1 MSYILDTSVAI
12 PLRDGDD
19 VIRAKLRALSGVIS
33 LSAITRVELDGG
45 VHVNARNA
53 TIRQRRLDKLLA
65 GTPTLDFG
73 KAEAVAYGQIVA
85 QIGYSRRKVI
95 DRMIA
100 AQAIVIGA
108 TLVTLNPDDFSDI
121 PDLNLLAL

>member
-1 MSYILDTSVAI
+1 MPGSLGVAEHHPI
-12 PLRDGDD
+12 
-19 VIRAKLRALSGVIS
+19 KALMVSK
-33 LSAITRVELDGG
+33 AAE
-45 VHVNARNA
+45 
-53 TIRQRRLDKLLA
+53 
-65 GTPTLDFG
+65 FG

>member
-12 PLRDGDD
+12 PLRDGDA
-19 VIRAKLRALSGVIS
+19 VIGAKLRALSGVVSI
-33 LSAITRVELDGG
+33 SAITRVELEGG
-45 VHVNARNA
+45 VHADARNA
-53 TIRQRRLDKLLA
+53 AIRRRRLDKVLA

-73 KAEAVAYGQIVA
+73 EAEAIAYGQIVA

-108 TLVTLNPDDFSDI
+108 TLVTLNPSDFSDI

>member
-12 PLRDGDD
+12 PLRDGDT
-19 VIRAKLRALSGVIS
+19 VIGSKLRALNGVVSI
-33 LSAITRVELDGG
+33 SAITRVELEGG
-45 VHVNARNA
+45 VYADARNA
-53 TIRQRRLDKLLA
+53 AIRRRRLDKVLA

-73 KAEAVAYGQIVA
+73 EAESIAYGQIVA
-85 QIGYSRRKVI
+85 QIGYSRRKII

-121 PDLNLLAL
+121 PDLSLLAL